1 MALVAILARI
11 APAIW
16 LAPFPGGLF
25 VPATVK
31 TAVSVMLAVVLY
43 PLVVPSA
50 AELQQLPPLALG
62 AVLIKEAMIG
72 AGLGFVVAM
81 AFWTAEAAG
90 WLADRAR
97 AGDRWR
103 GGSPMGNLML
113 LLTILIF
120 VLLGGHRIYISALAG
135 SYEALPLTAFPTPEG
150 VAGFA
155 QLAMRLTGDLV
166 LVAVSLAA
174 PVLATLWLA
183 DVALG
188 LAGRASAGAG
198 DLLVAMPLRAVL
210 GVLVMALAVGLLAEV
225 IPDVLDSGLAQ
236 VGKAVEELGTR
247 N

>member
-11 APAIW
+11 TPAIW
-16 LAPFPGGLF
+16 LAPFPGGKF

-31 TAVSVMLAVVLY
+31 MAVSVLLAVVLY
-43 PLVVPSA
+43 PLVAPSSA
-50 AELQQLPPLALG
+50 QLQQLPPLALG

-72 AGLGFVVAM
+72 AGLGFVVAL
-81 AFWTAEAAG
+81 AFWAAEAAG

-97 AGDRWR
+97 AGDSWR
-103 GGSPMGNLML
+103 ETSPMGTLML

-135 SYEALPLTAFPTPEG
+135 SYDSLPLTAFPASEG

-174 PVLATLWLA
+174 PVLATLWLT

-188 LAGRASAGAG
+188 VAGRTSAGAG
-198 DLLVAMPLRAVL
+198 NLLVAMPLRAVL
-210 GVLVMALAVGLLAEV
+210 GLLVMALAVGLLAEV
-225 IPDVLDSGLAQ
+225 IPEVLDSGLAQ